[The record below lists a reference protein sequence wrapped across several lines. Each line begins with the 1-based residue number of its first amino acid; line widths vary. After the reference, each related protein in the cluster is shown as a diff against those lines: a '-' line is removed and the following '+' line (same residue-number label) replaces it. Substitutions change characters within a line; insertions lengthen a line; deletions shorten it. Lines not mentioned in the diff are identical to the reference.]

1 MSKIMSRR
9 KFSVLGLLLLGAGA
23 LFFRADIQRSV
34 FSLLVVSELI
44 DFEKNGW
51 LDKFSSLPKM
61 VEISYPGPQ
70 GTVNADL
77 FLPQE
82 KGKHPGILLN
92 HGVIDTGK
100 DDPRLRRFA
109 QIFCRAGFVIFV
121 PDFKGMRS
129 FRIAPS
135 DIDEVQAAFEYFTS
149 LKDYVMPH
157 SSGLFGFSYGAGPMI
172 HAACRPAMRE
182 KVRFLMAFGAYYDL
196 KNVLS
201 FMATGKFEFEGKK
214 YFRRPQEY
222 GKWVFLANNLDWVVS
237 PEDRSILESI
247 LRVKLRD
254 EKESIDHFLPL
265 LGKEGKNILT
275 LLSHTDPS
283 QTEKLIHELS
293 PQLQTYIEALS
304 VGPAIKQLK
313 AGLILAHGRE
323 DDMIPFSETLRL
335 ARAAPDP
342 HRVHVEIL
350 GSFAHMDPEQK
361 GWTINNFTAHFSEG
375 WKLFRLVNQLMKY
388 RHGTS

>member
-1 MSKIMSRR
+1 MSKR
-9 KFSVLGLLLLGAGA
+9 KIFFLCLLLVAAGA
-23 LFFRADIQRSV
+23 LIFRADIQRSV
-34 FSLLVVSELI
+34 LSLLVVSELI
-44 DFEKNGW
+44 DFEKGGW
-51 LDKFSSLPKM
+51 LEKFSSPPK
-61 VEISYPGPQ
+61 VIEISYPGPQ
-70 GTVNADL
+70 GTVKADL

-82 KGKHPGILLN
+82 KGRHPGILLN

-109 QIFCRAGFVIFV
+109 LILCRAGFAVFV

-135 DIDEVQAAFEYFTS
+135 DIDEVQAAFEHFIS
-149 LKDYVMPH
+149 LKDFILPH
-157 SSGLFGFSYGAGPMI
+157 SSGLFGFSYGAGPTI
-172 HAACRPAMRE
+172 HAACRPAIRDE
-182 KVRFLMAFGAYYDL
+182 VRFLMAFGAYYDL

-214 YFRRPQEY
+214 YSKEPQEY
-222 GKWVFLANNLDWVVS
+222 GKWVFLANNLDRVVS
-237 PEDRSILESI
+237 PDDRSILQSI
-247 LRVKLRD
+247 LQVKLRD
-254 EKESIDHFLPL
+254 EKAPIDHFLPL
-265 LGKEGKNILT
+265 LGKEGKNILA
-275 LLSHTDPS
+275 LLSHADPS
-283 QTEKLIHELS
+283 QTENLTHELS
-293 PQLQTYIEALS
+293 PQLRIYIEALS
-304 VGPAIKQLK
+304 IGPVMKQLS
-313 AGLILAHGRE
+313 ADLILAHGQE
-323 DDMIPFSETLRL
+323 DDMIPFTETLRL

-361 GWTINNFTAHFSEG
+361 VWTINNFTTHFSEG